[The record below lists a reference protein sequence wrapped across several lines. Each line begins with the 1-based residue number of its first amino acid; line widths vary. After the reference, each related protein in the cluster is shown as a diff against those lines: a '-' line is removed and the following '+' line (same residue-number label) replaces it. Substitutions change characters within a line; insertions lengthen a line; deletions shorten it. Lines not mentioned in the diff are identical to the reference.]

1 MRPSKLDVY
10 NEIASSPYSLEVKR
24 AVLAVYN
31 SGYVQHDCKS
41 VIELVQYLEDF
52 VIKGGVFIGGRS
64 EVGDF
69 YVYDVD
75 DFAHSFWMAL
85 IGDAEPQKSFYKK
98 VIEHYHIA
106 SQKIENA

>member
-75 DFAHSFWMAL
+75 DFDHLKNWKGHDL
-85 IGDAEPQKSFYKK
+85 IGELEFTLHEVVTAKD
-98 VIEHYHIA
+98 
-106 SQKIENA
+106 